1 MLNGLSG
8 MSVAVPAAGPGRC
21 TMAQESAQ
29 PKEAVAGGTKSR
41 KKLMLPAVAILLLMG
56 VAGGGFFWWQGRPAA
71 DAAATDTQAHGAASD
86 GHVAVSGALPFEPFV
101 VNLADP
107 EGSRY
112 LKADVRLVV
121 SGAESID
128 ELKED
133 EVVML
138 RLRSAILEH
147 LSQKTATE
155 LTTAGGKETLKE
167 EIAERC
173 TKILGHAKVS
183 DVLFA
188 EFVVQF

>member
-1 MLNGLSG
+1 
-8 MSVAVPAAGPGRC
+8 
-21 TMAQESAQ
+21 MAQEKAQ
-29 PKEAVAGGTKSR
+29 PQDTPKSESKL
-41 KKLMLPAVAILLLMG
+41 KKKFLLPAVGILLLMG
-56 VAGGGFFWWQGRPAA
+56 VGGGGFFWWQGRQTA
-71 DAAATDTQAHGAASD
+71 DAAGHEAPAHGTAS
-86 GHVAVSGALPFEPFV
+86 AEQPEVSGALPFEPFI

-121 SGAESID
+121 SGAESLE

-147 LSQKTATE
+147 LSQKTAIE
-155 LTTAGGKETLKE
+155 LTTAGGKETLKQ